1 MMKMNNVSVSGRKR
15 REEKV
20 MTEAA
25 TMGRSVTALPTQE
38 ASHHSLSSGGTFGA
52 TQASHQ
58 CVRTGGLCYRLNV
71 VDVILN
77 SI

>member
-1 MMKMNNVSVSGRKR
+1 MMKMNNVSVSGRKRRKR

-58 CVRTGGLCYRLNV
+58 CVESGLEVCA
-71 VDVILN
+71 IA
-77 SI
+77 SMWWM

>member
-38 ASHHSLSSGGTFGA
+38 ASHHSWSFGGTFGA
-52 TQASHQ
+52 TQASRHGSGTS
-58 CVRTGGLCYRLNV
+58 V
-71 VDVILN
+71 
-77 SI
+77 

>member
-38 ASHHSLSSGGTFGA
+38 ASHHSRRYFWCNSSIA
-52 TQASHQ
+52 PVYR
-58 CVRTGGLCYRLNV
+58 VRTGCGGC
-71 VDVILN
+71 DTQ
-77 SI
+77 

>member
-1 MMKMNNVSVSGRKR
+1 MMKINNVSVSGRKR

-38 ASHHSLSSGGTFGA
+38 ASHHSWRSGGTFGS

-58 CVRTGGLCYRLNV
+58 WCVESGLEVCA
-71 VDVILN
+71 
-77 SI
+77 SMWWM

>member
-38 ASHHSLSSGGTFGA
+38 ASHHSGAPEVLLVQLKHRTSVWSPDWKFVLSPQCGGCDT
-52 TQASHQ
+52 
-58 CVRTGGLCYRLNV
+58 R
-71 VDVILN
+71 
-77 SI
+77 

>member
-1 MMKMNNVSVSGRKR
+1 MKINNVSVSGRKR

-58 CVRTGGLCYRLNV
+58 CV
-71 VDVILN
+71 
-77 SI
+77 

>member
-1 MMKMNNVSVSGRKR
+1 MMKMNNVSVSGGKRRKR

-38 ASHHSLSSGGTFGA
+38 ASHHCWSSGGTFGA

-58 CVRTGGLCYRLNV
+58 CV
-71 VDVILN
+71 
-77 SI
+77 